1 VRRCVEHDPETLN
14 TTLRLG
20 GAPVPKRLK
29 ALIIAYYFPPDGAIG
44 GVRPYQ
50 FARHFPEFGVEPWVL
65 TVEPQHAEQPDAA
78 FLPNGV
84 PERHLLRT
92 PVDTTF
98 RDRVLQLWRRSRNG
112 DAAPASPPT
121 GSPAARRFQQAR
133 EWVLSWLAY
142 TDPLIGWYRPALE
155 RAEEALRRV
164 RFDVLVSTSPPRVT
178 ALVARE
184 LSRRYRVPWVMDVR
198 DPWQQKN
205 WEAAG
210 ASSIVAYHNDRL
222 FSKCVDTAQI
232 IVHNTERLRQ
242 DTCAL
247 KPDAAD
253 KTYCVPNGFE
263 HEWTL
268 GSDSRARVFNV
279 AYYGNIMGRRSCTAF
294 LDGLRHWLDA
304 RGKRAP
310 PRIAVRFVG
319 TGFES
324 TAEEIAARD
333 LERVVS
339 VHPPVPRTQVR
350 QLINDDYV
358 LLSFANEQPLQVPGK
373 TYDYLATGRRI
384 LAVTEHDGATADVL
398 GPVEGCTVAEKPHE
412 VASALETFYRDFEHG
427 ASPRVERSALLADAN
442 YEHRAEQFAG
452 LLHSIVGEQT
462 ASA

>member
-1 VRRCVEHDPETLN
+1 M
-14 TTLRLG
+14 RLG
-20 GAPVPKRLK
+20 GASVPKRLN

-50 FARHFPEFGVEPWVL
+50 FARHFPEFGVDPWIL
-65 TVEPQHAEQPDAA
+65 TVEPEHAEQPDAA
-78 FLPNGV
+78 FQPRGV

-92 PVDTTF
+92 PVETTF
-98 RDRVLQLWRRSRNG
+98 RDRVLELWRRGKRANG
-112 DAAPASPPT
+112 AEAPASPAAGAPAQA
-121 GSPAARRFQQAR
+121 SPRRLRQAR

-142 TDPLIGWYRPALE
+142 TDPLIGWYRPALRE
-155 RAEEALRRV
+155 AEEALRRV

-184 LSRRYRVPWVMDVR
+184 LSRRHRVPWVMDVR
-198 DPWQQKN
+198 DPWQLKS
-205 WEAAG
+205 WEAQG
-210 ASSIVAYHNDRL
+210 ASSIVAHHKERL
-222 FSKCVDTAQI
+222 FSQCVDTAQL

-247 KPDAAD
+247 KPDAAQ

-263 HEWTL
+263 PEWTN
-268 GSDSRARVFNV
+268 GSDSRQRVFNV
-279 AYYGNIMGRRSCTAF
+279 GYYGNIMGRRSCTAF
-294 LDGLRHWLDA
+294 LDGLRYWLDE
-304 RGKRAP
+304 RGWRT
-310 PRIAVRFVG
+310 PRVAVRFVG
-319 TGFES
+319 TGFEN
-324 TAEEIAARD
+324 AVEAIAARE
-333 LERVVS
+333 LQQIVS
-339 VHPPVPRTQVR
+339 VHPPVPRTEVR
-350 QLINDDYV
+350 HLIDDDFV

-398 GPVEGCTVAEKPHE
+398 GPVEGCTVAEQPHE

-452 LLHSIVGEQT
+452 LLHSIVGEQM

>member
-1 VRRCVEHDPETLN
+1 
-14 TTLRLG
+14 
-20 GAPVPKRLK
+20 VPKRLN

-50 FARHFPEFGVEPWVL
+50 FARHFPEFGVDPWIL

-78 FLPNGV
+78 FLPRGV

-92 PVDTTF
+92 PVDTTI
-98 RDRVLQLWRRSRNG
+98 RDRVLDLWRRGKRANG
-112 DAAPASPPT
+112 GPSEPPSAAPA
-121 GSPAARRFQQAR
+121 PAVTAPRRFQQAR

-142 TDPLIGWYRPALE
+142 TDPLIGWYRPALQ

-184 LSRRYRVPWVMDVR
+184 LSRRHRVPWVMDVR
-198 DPWQQKN
+198 DPWQLKT
-205 WEAAG
+205 WEARG
-210 ASSIVAYHNDRL
+210 ASSLVAHHKERL
-222 FSKCVDTAQI
+222 FSQCVDTAQL

-247 KPDAAD
+247 RPDAAP

-263 HEWTL
+263 PEWTQ
-268 GSDSRARVFNV
+268 GSDSRQRVFNV
-279 AYYGNIMGRRSCTAF
+279 GYYGNIMGRRSCTAF
-294 LDGLRHWLDA
+294 LDGLRYWLDERVA
-304 RGKRAP
+304 HR
-310 PRIAVRFVG
+310 PRVAVRFVG
-319 TGFES
+319 SGFES
-324 TAEEIAARD
+324 AASAIAERELSQI
-333 LERVVS
+333 VS
-339 VHPPVPRTQVR
+339 VHPPVPRTEVR
-350 QLINDDYV
+350 HLIDDDFV

-398 GPVEGCTVAEKPHE
+398 APVEGCSVAEEPHE
-412 VASALETFYRDFEHG
+412 VAAALERFYREFEQG
-427 ASPRVERSALLADAN
+427 KSPRVERSALLADAN

-452 LLHSIVGEQT
+452 LLHSIVGEQ
-462 ASA
+462 SAVA

>member
-1 VRRCVEHDPETLN
+1 
-14 TTLRLG
+14 LRLG
-20 GAPVPKRLK
+20 GALLPRRLK

-78 FLPNGV
+78 FLPRGV
-84 PERHLLRT
+84 PEPHLLRT

-98 RDRVLQLWRRSRNG
+98 RDRVLQLWRRSKNG
-112 DAAPASPPT
+112 NGATASLQAVAPALPSP
-121 GSPAARRFQQAR
+121 RRFQQAR

-142 TDPLIGWYRPALE
+142 TDPLIGWYRPALQ

-164 RFDVLVSTSPPRVT
+164 DFDVLVSTSPPRVT

-184 LSRRYRVPWVMDVR
+184 LSRRHRVPWVMDVR
-198 DPWQQKN
+198 DPWHQKN

-210 ASSIVAYHNDRL
+210 ASSIVAHHKDRL

-242 DTCAL
+242 DTCSL

-263 HEWTL
+263 PEWTE
-268 GSDSRARVFNV
+268 GSDSRARVFSV
-279 AYYGNIMGRRSCTAF
+279 GYYGNIMGRRSCTAF
-294 LDGLRHWLDA
+294 LDGLQQWLDD
-304 RGKRAP
+304 RGQRT

-324 TAEEIAARD
+324 TAEAIAARD
-333 LERVVS
+333 LQRVVS

-350 QLINDDYV
+350 QLINDDFV

-398 GPVEGCTVAEKPHE
+398 DPVAGCAVAEGPRE
-412 VASALETFYRDFEHG
+412 VASALEAFYRDFEQG
-427 ASPRVERSALLADAN
+427 ATPRVERSALLADAN
-442 YEHRAEQFAG
+442 YEHRTEQFAG